1 MTIKVLFLSRHN
13 AGRSQIAEHM
23 LNHMGGGRFAAVS
36 AGMSP
41 VPVHPLAIEV
51 LGEMGIDAS
60 GAESRTLMQL
70 GETQFD
76 FIINICEHSTA
87 TCEAPGSEACPVYP
101 GADSHGCWGFSDIM
115 AMNDDHEAMRHQ
127 LRLVRDQL
135 GNRLRIWMAAVDKPK
150 TLIR

>member
-23 LNHMGGGRFAAVS
+23 LNHMGGGRFDAVS
-36 AGMSP
+36 AGMIP
-41 VPVHPLAIEV
+41 AQVNPLAIEV

-60 GAESRTLMQL
+60 RAQSRSLAQL
-70 GETQFD
+70 GETKFD

-87 TCEAPGSEACPVYP
+87 TCAAPGSETCPVYP
-101 GADSHGCWGFSDIM
+101 GADSHGCWGFSDTM
-115 AMNDDHEAMRHQ
+115 AIAEDHEAMRQQ

-150 TLIR
+150 VILR